1 MDQTVRPIDANAFAK
16 DLEMEAASVGV
27 SWVCDRHEAAAIKS
41 AFKQAAELARSFPTL
56 DYAPV
61 KHGEFERQPEEYIVG
76 LQVTP
81 IYCKTC
87 DTTYFTMNKDGRRTI
102 CCPYCGAK
110 MDGKEDT

>member
-1 MDQTVRPIDANAFAK
+1 MRPIDADALLQRIEEWDRSLRSFTH
-16 DLEMEAASVGV
+16 DTDRL
-27 SWVCDRHEAAAIKS
+27 VCDVLGGVVDEIMD
-41 AFKQAAELARSFPTL
+41 LGTL

-76 LQVTP
+76 LHVTP

-102 CCPYCGAK
+102 CCPYCGAR
-110 MDGKEDT
+110 MGWKEDAKE